1 MSVRVKLNNAAFRE
15 LRTSEPVRRYVQEVA
30 EDVSRAAGEPTEAV
44 ETEAPRNRAR
54 SAVVGPR
61 FKSEDMLRALGSRM
75 RG

>member
-1 MSVRVKLNNAAFRE
+1 MARVVLRNAGFRE
-15 LRTSEPVRRYVQEVA
+15 LRTSEPVRRYVHEVA

-44 ETEAPRNRAR
+44 DTEVPRNRAR

-61 FKSEDMLRALGSRM
+61 WKSEDMLRALGSRI